1 MSKEIR
7 GDSMREKF
15 ARFMN
20 GRNGA
25 DELARFESWAVLI
38 LLVLSIFTKSFLP
51 DVLAIA
57 LMVHMY
63 FRMFSRNVSKRYT
76 ENQKFLNFRYECTV
90 KWNRKKKHF
99 AQRKQYKF
107 FKCPMCKQEVRVPR
121 GHGKICIT
129 CPKCREEFV
138 RRS

>member
-38 LLVLSIFTKSFLP
+38 LLVLSIFTKSFLL

-63 FRMFSRNVSKRYT
+63 FRMFSRNVSKRYA
-76 ENQKFLNFRYECTV
+76 ENQKYVNYRYECSV
-90 KWNRKKKHF
+90 D
-99 AQRKQYKF
+99 
-107 FKCPMCKQEVRVPR
+107 
-121 GHGKICIT
+121 
-129 CPKCREEFV
+129 
-138 RRS
+138 